1 MAERRRRRVII
12 TREEPTPT
20 PVHPD
25 PPAEPARPARS
36 RSAKADPLAEPDAA
50 WAGAD
55 LDPALAERGLRGLVG
70 GGSSQVSPQAAMR
83 ARDAARPRPEDLA
96 RAEAE
101 LQIVR
106 RYWTPRD

>member
-1 MAERRRRRVII
+1 MVN
-12 TREEPTPT
+12 REEQAPT
-20 PVHPD
+20 PVQLD
-25 PPAEPARPARS
+25 PPAEATPPARPGRARS
-36 RSAKADPLAEPDAA
+36 KADPTAVPEGP

-55 LDPALAERGLRGLVG
+55 LDPAVAERGLRGLVG

-96 RAEAE
+96 RAEAQ

>member
-1 MAERRRRRVII
+1 V
-12 TREEPTPT
+12 
-20 PVHPD
+20 VHRDEAATTAVSPE
-25 PPAEPARPARS
+25 PPAEPTPPARS
-36 RSAKADPLAEPDAA
+36 ARSRPTKADPTAVPDGA
-50 WAGAD
+50 WAGAE
-55 LDPALAERGLRGLVG
+55 LDPAVAERGLRGLVG